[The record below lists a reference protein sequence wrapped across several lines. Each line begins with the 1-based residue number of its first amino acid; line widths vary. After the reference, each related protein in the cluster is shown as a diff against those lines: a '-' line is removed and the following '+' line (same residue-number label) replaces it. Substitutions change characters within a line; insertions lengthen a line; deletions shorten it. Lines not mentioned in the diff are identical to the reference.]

1 MGVVR
6 ELAAALRRADTSSLA
21 LVNAALRRADETAP
35 LNAFITLDGDGARA
49 AAQVADRELQGG
61 HDRGPLHGIP
71 VAVKD
76 NILTAG
82 LPTTCGS
89 RLLQDFVSPD
99 DATVVRRLREA
110 GAVIIG
116 KTNLDEFA
124 MGSSSENSAFGP
136 VLNPRDPTRVAG
148 GSSGG
153 SAAAV
158 AAGVVPIALGSDTGG
173 SVRQPAAFCGVVG
186 FRPTWGT
193 VSRSGLVA
201 FASSLD
207 QVGPFGADVDSARL
221 AWEAIVGLDEA
232 EATSWDAPTP
242 EGPPDAVRVG
252 VPQELSAVLPVEGR
266 ALLDAAV
273 AELGGG
279 VPVSLPSTRFGAPA
293 YYVLSSAEASSNLA
307 RFDGI
312 RYGRRG
318 DADDLDQVYRR
329 SRSDGF
335 GAEVQRRILLGTF
348 ALAEGYRDAYYEQAL
363 NARAR
368 VRAEFDAAFEEV
380 DVLLSLTA
388 PETAFPLGAKQDP
401 VAMYRSDVLT
411 IPASLAGVPAISLPW
426 GRTDLPWGV
435 QVMGAP
441 GADALVLAVAA
452 RLEAGIR

>member
-6 ELAAALRRADTSSLA
+6 ELAAALRRADTTSLA
-21 LVNAALRRADETAP
+21 LVNDALRRADETAD
-35 LNAFITLDGDGARA
+35 LNAFITLDPSGARA
-49 AAQVADRELQGG
+49 AAQLADSELQEGR
-61 HDRGPLHGIP
+61 DRGPLHGIP

-82 LPTTCGS
+82 LRTTCGS
-89 RLLQDFVSPD
+89 RLLETFESPD
-99 DATVVRRLREA
+99 DATVVRHLRAA

-124 MGSSSENSAFGP
+124 MGSSTENSAYGP

-158 AAGVVPIALGSDTGG
+158 ASGVVPIALGSDTGG
-173 SVRQPAAFCGVVG
+173 SVRQPAAFCGVAG

-207 QVGPFGADVDSARL
+207 QVGTFGADVDSARL

-232 EATSWDAPTP
+232 EATSWVAPAS
-242 EGPPDAVRVG
+242 EADPDAVRVG
-252 VPQELSAVLPVEGR
+252 VPEELTAVLPPEGR
-266 ALLDAAV
+266 ALLESAV

-279 VPVSLPSTRFGAPA
+279 VPIPLPSTRFGAPA
-293 YYVLSSAEASSNLA
+293 YYVLASAEASSNLA

-318 DADDLDQVYRR
+318 EADGLEQVYRR
-329 SRSDGF
+329 SRSEGF
-335 GAEVQRRILLGTF
+335 GPEVQRRILLGTF

-363 NARAR
+363 RARAR
-368 VRAEFDAAFEEV
+368 VRAEFDAAFEQV

-401 VAMYRSDVLT
+401 VSMYRSDVLT
-411 IPASLAGVPAISLPW
+411 IPAALAGVPAISVP
-426 GRTDLPWGV
+426 GGTSDLPWGV

-441 GADALVLAVAA
+441 GADALVLAVAE
-452 RLEAGIR
+452 RLEAARP